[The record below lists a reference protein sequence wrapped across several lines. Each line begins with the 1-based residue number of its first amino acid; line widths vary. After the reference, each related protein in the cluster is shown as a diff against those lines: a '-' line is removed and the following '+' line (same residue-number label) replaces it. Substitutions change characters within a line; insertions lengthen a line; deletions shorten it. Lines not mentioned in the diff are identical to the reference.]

1 MKTAC
6 PSWVTFGR
14 KGGDMRVAISTEL
27 AVFAER
33 AWAEVQTSR
42 LLLYVTSPILAFE
55 PIGPL
60 PFPSSMRTGNDGGE
74 RWSERASC

>member
-1 MKTAC
+1 
-6 PSWVTFGR
+6 
-14 KGGDMRVAISTEL
+14 MRVAISTEL

-74 RWSERASC
+74 RWSERTFLLNSSPGRPALAIGNRAA